1 MKAQLDLFP
10 FPVSVRRSS
19 RARRMAIHVEAMG
32 QVELVLP
39 KRASEALGI
48 AFLAERQDWIIQI
61 LKKQESAVRVMPVTE
76 LKNGASLPFFGDTLL
91 LRVSIES
98 DRTRS
103 FVEEK
108 SGELIAH
115 IPETS
120 KLRLAVSR
128 FYIAQSKQYFIGQSH
143 EYGQIIGKNIPRVRV
158 IDMKTQ
164 WGSCNH
170 RTHTLTFN
178 WRLAL
183 APEHVARYV
192 TAHEVAHIIHANH
205 SARFWKAVAQLNPNY
220 ASSRAWLKQYGG
232 SLVIK

>member
-1 MKAQLDLFP
+1 
-10 FPVSVRRSS
+10 
-19 RARRMAIHVEAMG
+19 MAIHVEATG

-39 KRASEALGI
+39 KRASEASGM
-48 AFLAERQDWIIQI
+48 AFLVERQDWIIQI
-61 LKKQESAVRVMPVTE
+61 LKKQESTVRVMPITE

-91 LRVSIES
+91 LRVLIEP

-115 IPETS
+115 IPHMN

-143 EYGQIIGKNIPRVRV
+143 EYGQIIGKKIPRVRV

-170 RTHTLTFN
+170 RTRTLTFN

-192 TAHEVAHIIHANH
+192 TAHEVAHIIHPNH

-232 SLVIK
+232 SLVIQ